1 MNSKYPENIDPI
13 PKRRKDKDN
22 PYEIFSVG
30 INTDHPRFFVR
41 FVDGTGEQRC
51 LEIERELFE
60 MLNSF
65 ELADLSFLN
74 KVDNHYEHSELTEGS
89 LHERAVARPLSVEEI
104 VMQHLR
110 DEMLH
115 NAIKK
120 LPEVQ
125 RRRLVLYYF
134 GNMTYEQIAGMEGCS
149 KVAVKH
155 TIDKAIKSLRN
166 FFEKI

>member
-30 INTDHPRFFVR
+30 IATDHPRFFVR
-41 FVDGTGEQRC
+41 FVDGTDEQRC

-74 KVDNHYEHSELTEGS
+74 EVDNHYEHSELTEGS
-89 LHERAVARPLSVEEI
+89 LHDRLAAHPLSVEEI

-134 GNMTYEQIAGMEGCS
+134 GNFTYEQIAEMEGCRHP
-149 KVAVKH
+149 A
-155 TIDKAIKSLRN
+155 IIKSIKAAINNLKKY
-166 FFEKI
+166 FSE